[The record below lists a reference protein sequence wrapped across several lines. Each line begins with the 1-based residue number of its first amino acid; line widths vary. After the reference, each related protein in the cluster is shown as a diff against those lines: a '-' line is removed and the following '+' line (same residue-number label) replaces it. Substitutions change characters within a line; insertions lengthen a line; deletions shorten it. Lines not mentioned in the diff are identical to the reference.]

1 MDPESSKARQKV
13 LSALRGSEGVSE
25 AWGGGQYH
33 LQQGSHVGMAVSE
46 LDLDKN
52 MGPAQMEMAG
62 GHARRTNKLKPRHK
76 WGTRVGL
83 VKAADHP

>member
-25 AWGGGQYH
+25 AWGGGGQYH
-33 LQQGSHVGMAVSE
+33 LQHVGMAVSE